1 MAISDTDKIVA
12 AILAASRAAQR
23 GLQEPNEYVDAY
35 QDFLELLG
43 KHVVRNAE
51 KHSKEGARDMK
62 KVFPE
67 G

>member
-1 MAISDTDKIVA
+1 MTISDTDKIVA
-12 AILAASRAAQR
+12 AILAASRASVR

-43 KHVVRNAE
+43 KHITRNAE
-51 KHSKEGARDMK
+51 QRSKEGARDMK